1 MNQRADNAMSMQ
13 PATSL
18 ADWALLVAALA
29 LPTAVTWL
37 YFVAL
42 AAAPSAMQQG
52 AYGIGK
58 AVQFVLP
65 VVWVWGVLR
74 LRARRRKGVGSL
86 WPRETFDNGPSLPA
100 KDSRPLVVQVPPG
113 VLLGLAFGLA
123 VMGAMVGLYYWVLK
137 PAGLF
142 VGPTE
147 EVREKVASF
156 GITTV
161 AGYAALAV
169 FYSLVHSLL
178 EEYYWRW
185 FVFGHAC
192 RGLALPVAIGLSSV
206 GFAAHHVLLLGTYF
220 GYASPL
226 TWLFAV
232 AIVIGGAFWAWLYRA
247 SGSLVGPWLSHAL
260 VDAAIF
266 VIGWDLVR
274 DVM

>member
-1 MNQRADNAMSMQ
+1 MDHTAVS
-13 PATSL
+13 PTSHRPTTSVV
-18 ADWALLVAALA
+18 AGALLVVALM
-29 LPTAVTWL
+29 LPSLVTWL

-42 AAAPSAMQQG
+42 ADAPSAVQQG
-52 AYGIGK
+52 AYGVGK
-58 AVQFVLP
+58 FVQFVLP

-74 LRARRRKGVGSL
+74 LRARRREGDISASL
-86 WPRETFDNGPSLPA
+86 RLAVSPSL
-100 KDSRPLVVQVPPG
+100 RPNAAPVPPGRRDVLG

-123 VMGAMVGLYYWVLK
+123 VMGAMAGLYYWGLK

-142 VGPTE
+142 VGPTA
-147 EVREKVASF
+147 EVRAKVASF

-161 AGYAALAV
+161 ASYAALAV
-169 FYSLVHSLL
+169 FYSLAHSLL

-192 RGLALPVAIGLSSV
+192 RGLALPAAIGLSSV

-226 TWLFAV
+226 TWLFAA
-232 AIVIGGAFWAWLYRA
+232 AIVIGGAFWAWLYRS